1 MEHME
6 LAGFWGYCKDF
17 LLMENIMHFSL
28 FPTSNLLFSPFKT
41 FFFSQKVNVDQAQT
55 SIFMDFTPERIV
67 SRHLKINVEALVL
80 F

>member
-28 FPTSNLLFSPFKT
+28 FPTSDLLFSPFKT
-41 FFFSQKVNVDQAQT
+41 FFFFGESICGSSQNLNVYGFYSGT
-55 SIFMDFTPERIV
+55 YCKETPENK
-67 SRHLKINVEALVL
+67 S
-80 F
+80 